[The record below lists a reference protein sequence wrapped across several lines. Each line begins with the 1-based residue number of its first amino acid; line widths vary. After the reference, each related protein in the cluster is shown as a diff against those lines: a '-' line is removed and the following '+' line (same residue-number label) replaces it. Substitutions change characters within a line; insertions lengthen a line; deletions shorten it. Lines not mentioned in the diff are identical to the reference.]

1 MKVLKLFGAA
11 LVFGGISLADAPAA
25 QALVR
30 GKPVHG
36 LSLYGDVK
44 YPADF
49 KNFEY
54 VNPDAPKGGTLRR
67 RLIGTFDSFNPFSFK
82 GTPPHPGLIH
92 YAGNGSF
99 FYFSEALMVRSA
111 DEPMAQYCLICE
123 TVTLAEDN
131 MSIEYTLRAEA
142 RFHDGT
148 PVTADDVVFSFDT
161 LMSKGH
167 PRYKLYWGDVAKA
180 EKTGERKVKF
190 TFKTDKN
197 TELPMLVGEIPVM
210 SKAFW
215 EKRDIQAATL
225 DIPNATGPYRI
236 DRFEPGR
243 YFVFKRDPNYW
254 GKDLPVTRG
263 AFNFDELRIDY
274 YRDDDVAFRA
284 FLAGELDIYGETD
297 PTRWSTGY
305 DQAMVDAGALVKEA
319 FEDGQPDTVHPFVIN
334 TRREK
339 FADPRVRQALGMAFD
354 FEATNRTVGY
364 GLMAPFTSFWMGSD
378 IASSGLPSG
387 LELEILERY
396 RGQIPD
402 EVFTTPYT
410 PPKTD
415 GSGNNRDNLLKAQE
429 LLTSA
434 GWELRDGTLTNVK
447 NGEQLTFEFL
457 LHKPLHEK
465 WVGPYLRN
473 LERLGIKGTIRMV
486 DPTQYLNR
494 MNDFDFDMVVGEIP
508 FWGGQSNSPGNE
520 QREMWGSAAAGHTGS
535 ENWPG
540 IKNPAVDAI
549 IEDMIKAPTRE
560 TLLAHAHALDRVLL
574 WSHLVVPAYAE
585 TKIWWAY
592 WNILDRPA
600 VTPMHGPNPALW
612 WYSPE
617 KATKTA
623 AARASRTVS
632 GDGGN
637 QNLLIALAGAAVL
650 VVLLFIVR
658 RRRAAS

>member
-1 MKVLKLFGAA
+1 MLRRTA
-11 LVFGGISLADAPAA
+11 LALATTLALTTAPPS
-25 QALVR
+25 QAMVR

-49 KNFEY
+49 KHFDY

-82 GTPPHPGLIH
+82 GTPPHPGVIH
-92 YAGNGSF
+92 YAGNGMF
-99 FYFSEALMVRSA
+99 FYFSQSLMMRGS

-123 TVTLAEDN
+123 TVTLANDN
-131 MSIEYTLRAEA
+131 MSIEYTLRPEA
-142 RFHDGT
+142 RFQDGAAVT
-148 PVTADDVVFSFDT
+148 PEDVVFSFDT

-167 PRYKLYWGDVAKA
+167 PRYKLLWGDVVKA
-180 EKTGERKVKF
+180 EKTGDHRVKF

-197 TELPMLVGEIPVM
+197 AELPMIIGELPVM

-215 EKRDIQAATL
+215 EKHDVANGTL
-225 DIPNATGPYRI
+225 DIPNVTGPYKI

-254 GKDLPVTRG
+254 GKDLAVTRG
-263 AFNFDELRIDY
+263 AFNFDEIRFDF

-284 FLAGELDIYGETD
+284 FLANELDVYGETD

-305 DQAMVDAGALVKEA
+305 DQTMVDAGALMKEA
-319 FEDGQPDTVHPFVIN
+319 FEDGQPDTIHPFVIN

-339 FADPRVRQALGMAFD
+339 FADPRVRQALGLAFD

-378 IASSGLPSG
+378 IASSGLPTG
-387 LELEILERY
+387 EELAILEKY

-402 EVFTTPYT
+402 EVFTTAYT
-410 PPKTD
+410 PPHTD

-429 LLTSA
+429 LLATA
-434 GWELRDGTLTNVK
+434 GWEIRDGTLTNAK
-447 NGEQLTFEFL
+447 TGEKLEFEFL
-457 LHKPLHEK
+457 LQRALYEK
-465 WVGPYLRN
+465 WVTPYLKN
-473 LERLGIKGTIRMV
+473 LQRLGVKGTVRMV
-486 DPTQYLNR
+486 DPTQYLAR
-494 MNDFDFDMVVGEIP
+494 MNDFDFDMVIGERV
-508 FWGGQSNSPGNE
+508 FWGGQSSSPGNE
-520 QREMWGSAAAGHTGS
+520 QREMWGSDAAGRTGS

-549 IEDMIKAPTRE
+549 IEELIKAQTRE
-560 TLLAHAHALDRVLL
+560 SLLTHAHALDRILL
-574 WSHLVVPAYAE
+574 WSHVVVPAFAE

-592 WNILDRPA
+592 WNMLDRPK
-600 VTPMHGPNPALW
+600 VTPLSGPDPALW
-612 WYSPE
+612 WYDPTKAE
-617 KATKTA
+617 KTQAI
-623 AARASRTVS
+623 RASRTAA

-637 QNLLIALAGAAVL
+637 KTLILTLAAAATL
-650 VVLLFIVR
+650 VVLFFVMR
-658 RRRAAS
+658 RRRTQR